1 MNETSKPIIDHAEL
15 VDHWVNRVEKI
26 GPVLE
31 SEASDGEQIRELT
44 RKSMDALHEQRL
56 FRMLLAKKAG
66 GEELPLP
73 VYCHVIEAIARY
85 DGSAAWCVGQGSGCS
100 MLSAYLDAGISG
112 KIWGKNPNGVLA
124 WGPGKSEA
132 RAVEGGYLVTAKTMF
147 VSGSHHATWLA
158 THCSN
163 VYEIDGSIRKGKNGK
178 PVILTTFIPAKETT
192 LSDNWYVFGLRN
204 TGSDGFELNE
214 HFVPD
219 EHTIVRATMIE
230 GTEDISTL
238 YNFSMMAIY
247 AMGFASVALGIGAAF
262 LDKFLEIAQNKKPR
276 NAEDILRENPVV
288 QDEVARMRAKLR
300 GARRYLF
307 SEVEEAWKEAIKFG
321 SPTLEQRLEIRLSA
335 THAIHEAK
343 SVVDTLFDTGGTS
356 SIFMDGPFERR
367 LRDIHAVAL
376 QIQGRKTHFR
386 TVGEWLMGLP
396 PNMGVL

>member
-1 MNETSKPIIDHAEL
+1 MNEASKPAIDNAQMAQEWVKR
-15 VDHWVNRVEKI
+15 VDEI
-26 GPVLE
+26 GPILDT
-31 SEASDGEQIRELT
+31 EAADGEKIRELT
-44 RKSMDALHEQRL
+44 GKAMAALHEKRL

-73 VYCHVIEAIARY
+73 VFCRVIEAIAKY

-100 MLSAYLDAGISG
+100 MLGGYLDTEISG
-112 KIWGKNPNGVLA
+112 KIWGDNANGVLA
-124 WGPGKSEA
+124 WGPGKAEA
-132 RAVEGGYLVTAKTMF
+132 KAVDGGYLVTAKTMF

-158 THCSN
+158 THCSPI
-163 VYEIDGSIRKGKNGK
+163 YETDGSVRMGKGDKPEIR
-178 PVILTTFIPAKETT
+178 TAFIPASETT

-204 TGSDGFELNE
+204 TGSDGFELKD
-214 HFVPD
+214 HFVPT

-230 GTEDISTL
+230 GTDDLSTL
-238 YNFSMMAIY
+238 YNFSTMAIY
-247 AMGFASVALGIGAAF
+247 AMGFASVALGLSAAV
-262 LDKFLEIAQNKKPR
+262 LDKFLEIAQEKKPR
-276 NAEDILRENPVV
+276 NAADVLKDNPVV

-307 SEVEEAWKEAIKFG
+307 AEVEDAWQEALINGA
-321 SPTLEQRLEIRLSA
+321 PTLEQRLEIRLAA

-343 SVVDTLFDTGGTS
+343 AVVDTLFDTGGTS

-386 TVGEWLMGLP
+386 TVGEWLMGHP
-396 PNMGVL
+396 PNMSVI

>member
-1 MNETSKPIIDHAEL
+1 MNETSKPIIDYGDLA
-15 VDHWVNRVEKI
+15 DHWIQRVKEI
-26 GPVLE
+26 GPLLE
-31 SEASDGEQIRELT
+31 ATAGEGEKIRELT
-44 RKSMDALHEQRL
+44 QESMDALHEQKL

-73 VYCHVIEAIARY
+73 VFCRVIEAIAKY

-100 MLSAYLDAGISG
+100 MLGAYLDSEISS
-112 KIWGKNPNGVLA
+112 KIWGENTNGVLA

-147 VSGSHHATWLA
+147 VSGRHHATWLA
-158 THCSN
+158 THCSI
-163 VYEIDGSIRKGKNGK
+163 VYETDGTVRKSESGK
-178 PVILTTFIPAKETT
+178 PVILTTFIPAGETQ

-219 EHTIVRATMIE
+219 AHTIVRANMIE
-230 GTEDISTL
+230 GTENLSTL

-247 AMGFASVALGIGAAF
+247 AMGFASVALGIGGAF
-262 LDKFLEIAQNKKPR
+262 LEKFLEIAQNKKPR

-288 QDEVARMRAKLR
+288 HDEVARMRAKLR

-307 SEVEEAWKEAIKFG
+307 GEVEEAWEEAIKFG
-321 SPTLEQRLEIRLSA
+321 SPTLEQRLEIRLAA

-343 SVVDTLFDTGGTS
+343 CVVDTLFDTGGTS

-386 TVGEWLMGLP
+386 SVGEWLMGHP
-396 PNMGVL
+396 PNMGII